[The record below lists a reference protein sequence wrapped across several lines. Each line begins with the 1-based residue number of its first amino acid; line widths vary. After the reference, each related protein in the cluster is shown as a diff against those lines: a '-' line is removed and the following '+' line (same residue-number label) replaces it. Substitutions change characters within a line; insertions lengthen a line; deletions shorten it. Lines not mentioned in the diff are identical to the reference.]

1 MMGPR
6 KVDQAALFYEF
17 SLDGRRGLPGRLP
30 IGRHRLH
37 KLNRQRVVSLA
48 VMPFVHP
55 KPSRSFVQ
63 RCLTKNDGTRNTGL
77 TMSQQKPNGLVSLGR
92 WTAKA

>member
-48 VMPFVHP
+48 LMPFVHP
-55 KPSRSFVQ
+55 K
-63 RCLTKNDGTRNTGL
+63 
-77 TMSQQKPNGLVSLGR
+77 LV
-92 WTAKA
+92 